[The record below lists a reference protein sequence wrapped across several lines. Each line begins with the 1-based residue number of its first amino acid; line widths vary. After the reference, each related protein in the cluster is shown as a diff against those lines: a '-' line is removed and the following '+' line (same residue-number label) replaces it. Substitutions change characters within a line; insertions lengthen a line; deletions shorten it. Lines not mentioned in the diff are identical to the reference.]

1 MRHLRARTLPPPRSV
16 PGRLL
21 FAFLFGLAVVALS
34 IRPVAAQ
41 TIKKTIDRHFPVF
54 FYCPIDPVATL
65 TFTATGTEAILSFS
79 ADNYTGQTWNAMAVD
94 NVAIVP
100 QSVFNAHQVL
110 TSGYETCY
118 IPPGPPNTPGYNFV
132 GGSPEAYLNL
142 FDTGT
147 TGWDLGL
154 YGYYDSSHSAPRNPA
169 ASPPIDTSGGGIG
182 LGNTDDLAVRATVS
196 TRVTG
201 LVPGTAYV
209 VTGWWYTQERSPL
222 EIGIDFS
229 LPKTLTIAGASF
241 TPYDSSIDSADHT
254 SGLLTGTSNFIAPLP
269 LRHGGTLLEL
279 TLVGQVIS
287 QSENITAQIR
297 RVDTSFYG
305 AGNPQTVAT
314 VILSDF
320 TPSSV
325 ETRTVAIPSV
335 PIDLD
340 HFFYYVN
347 VQQGGGGITHGV
359 HVRYKDPDTA
369 PGAPTSIGIAGLGF
383 DAERTGTDVKWGN
396 VGVMLS
402 GTPVGQ
408 PGRYVAP
415 VRLPQGAT
423 LNAFSVTAFDE
434 GSGAATVRLL
444 RVPLVS
450 PVAQAMAV
458 VTTTGTSGDP
468 VRTYAATSIAPAVV
482 DNAANYY
489 YVDISMDRV
498 LDIYGV
504 RITYTPPA
512 SPPATVSDGIAAVP
526 FLPEAPGSDSRQ
538 PFQGTLD
545 GEFRFDTGLQLPDG
559 AQVMSLQMSV
569 LDNDPDPFSGD
580 ITAFLYRTD
589 SVNSG
594 VGNQLMAE
602 LRSSG
607 AAGGVRTFTTDL
619 IRTGRVIDNAHY
631 FYYAQ
636 FWPAFSQAS
645 ALGLTVHTAPCGDR
659 DGDGFDGCLN
669 DCNDNRAATR
679 PGAPEVCDGQI
690 NNCSIAGW
698 PDATSGTIEGDDDF
712 DGFSECQGDCNDALS
727 SRWSPPSEAQ
737 DLLLTHNLGTGVT
750 TMIWTAPADAGGS
763 TAPVYDTLRATSPN
777 GFTSG
782 SAVCVESNGADLT
795 STNTGAPLI
804 GASFFFLIRAEGLC
818 GAGLL
823 GHTGAGAAISGRN
836 CP

>member
-1 MRHLRARTLPPPRSV
+1 MRGFARNLPA
-16 PGRLL
+16 RLALALVFGPVLLAL
-21 FAFLFGLAVVALS
+21 FATPA
-34 IRPVAAQ
+34 AAQ
-41 TIKKTIDRHFPVF
+41 SVKKTIDRHFPVF
-54 FYCPIDPVATL
+54 FYCPIDPAATL

-94 NVAIVP
+94 NVAVVP

-110 TSGYETCY
+110 TTGWETCY
-118 IPPGPPNTPGYNFV
+118 IPPGPPNTPGYDFD

-142 FDTGT
+142 FGTDTT
-147 TGWDLGL
+147 ASWDLGP
-154 YGYYDSSHSAPRNPA
+154 YGYYDSSHSAPNNPA
-169 ASPPIDTSGGGIG
+169 ALPPVPINTSGGGLG
-182 LGNTDDLAVRATVS
+182 LGNTDDNAVRVTVS

-222 EIGIDFS
+222 EIGIDFNI
-229 LPKTLTIAGASF
+229 PKTLTIAGASF
-241 TPYDSSIDSADHT
+241 TPYDSAADFPDHT
-254 SGLLTGTSNFIAPLP
+254 SGQLTGTSNFTAPLP
-269 LRHGGTLLEL
+269 LQHGGTLLEL

-287 QSENITAQIR
+287 QFESITAQIR
-297 RVDTSFYG
+297 RVDNSFYG

-314 VILSDF
+314 VTLSDF
-320 TPSSV
+320 TPSSI

-340 HFFYYVN
+340 HYFYYVN
-347 VQQGGGGITHGV
+347 IQQGGGGITHGV
-359 HVRYKDPDTA
+359 RIRYKDPDLA
-369 PGAPTSIGIAGLGF
+369 AGAPRSIGIAGLGF

-423 LNAFSVTAFDE
+423 ITGLSVTAFDE
-434 GSGAATVRLL
+434 VSDSAKVRLL
-444 RVPLVS
+444 RVSLVS
-450 PVAQAMAV
+450 GAAQAMAE

-468 VRTYAATSIAPAVV
+468 VRTYSTSSIAPAVV
-482 DNAANYY
+482 DNTANFY
-489 YVDISMDRV
+489 YVDISMGRV

-504 RITYTPPA
+504 RITWTPPA
-512 SPPATVSDGIAAVP
+512 SPPATVSDAVAAVP
-526 FLPEAPGSDSRQ
+526 FLPEVSGTDTRQ
-538 PFQGTLD
+538 PFQGTLA
-545 GEFRFDTGLQLPDG
+545 GTYRFDTGVQLPDG
-559 AQVMSLQMSV
+559 AQVLSLSMSV
-569 LDNDPDPFSGD
+569 VDNDPDPFSGD
-580 ITAFLYRTD
+580 ITAFLYRSD
-589 SVNSG
+589 SVTSG

-607 AAGGVRTFTTDL
+607 AASGVRTFTTDL
-619 IRTGRVIDNAHY
+619 IKLGRVIDNARY
-631 FYYAQ
+631 FYYVQ
-636 FWPAFSQAS
+636 FYPAFSQAR
-645 ALGLTVHTAPCGDR
+645 ALGLTVNTAPCGDR
-659 DGDGFDGCLN
+659 DGDGFDGCVN

-690 NNCSIAGW
+690 NNCSVPFW
-698 PDATSGTIEGDDDF
+698 PDATAGTIEGDDDF

-737 DLLLTHNLGTGVT
+737 DLQLTHNLGTGVT
-750 TMIWTAPADAGGS
+750 TLTWTAPADLGS
-763 TAPVYDTLRATSPN
+763 TTAPVYDTLRSVNKTDFGA
-777 GFTSG
+777 
-782 SAVCVESNGADLT
+782 SASCPESNGTDLT
-795 STNTGAPLI
+795 TTNTGTPPV
-804 GASFFFLIRAEGLC
+804 GASFYFLIRAEGVC

-823 GHTGAGAAISGRN
+823 GHTSAGAPISGRN